1 MTHPQPVMHTTPDHP
16 MNNNN
21 GVLVLLL
28 LEQHLAC
35 FSKRGARP
43 WAHESIHGEAW
54 YPLPKEGGLPVVL
67 DELDKRFNRSDRLAS
82 VEIHLLAAQGAVPR
96 LSSIGG
102 NLEQRGCHRWQV
114 LRWEPLRDR
123 AGTLAGALAS
133 EPLPSDEWLMGALL
147 PVLESTFHYRDD
159 AQAAERARAERQ
171 HVETLESLRAERL
184 RLQNDLIAMQDQLAA
199 QQRPTVD
206 VLLTY
211 LPAIYRHVFGVISP
225 HDLAL
230 LAGSLQVPQI
240 PSPWPE
246 PSLDTLQSLQ
256 ARLCKLP
263 AQDRDRLREF
273 CQRLPHKL
281 DVRPEMRDWL
291 RDE

>member
-1 MTHPQPVMHTTPDHP
+1 MS
-16 MNNNN
+16 NN
-21 GVLVLLL
+21 GLLVLVLLDK
-28 LEQHLAC
+28 HLAC

-43 WAHESIHGEAW
+43 WAHEPIHGEAW
-54 YPLPKEGGLPVVL
+54 YPLPAEGSLSVVL
-67 DELDKRFNRSDRLAS
+67 EELDKRFNRSDRLAGF
-82 VEIHLLAAQGAVPR
+82 EIHLVAARGAVPR
-96 LSSIGG
+96 LSRIGDD
-102 NLEQRGCHRWQV
+102 LAQRGCHRWQV
-114 LRWEPLRDR
+114 LQWEPLRDR
-123 AGTLAGALAS
+123 AGTLAGMLAS
-133 EPLPSDEWLMGALL
+133 EPLPSDEWMMTSLL

-206 VLLTY
+206 ALLTY

-246 PSLDTLQSLQ
+246 PSLDTLQALQ
-256 ARLCKLP
+256 ARLRKLP
-263 AQDRDRLREF
+263 AQDRDRLRDF
-273 CQRLPHKL
+273 CRRLPHKL
-281 DVRPEMRDWL
+281 DVRGEMRAWL
-291 RDE
+291 GEE